1 MEDINRDATSCCDAK
16 ELQNGGNEDA
26 AAAYRRLLGQ
36 VVCPQE
42 VCQAA
47 LKGCMEQQAAR
58 KKTTS
63 LRRWRYAAMTACSLL
78 VLCVIGGIIF
88 GRQVGYALGRDHRQG
103 YIYEK
108 VAYEGLEFTKT
119 FVLFSRWNQ
128 DINLSAQSMAGQ
140 YEGCYEDLQQLGLL
154 EVLLPHYRVDDYEQ
168 EQKEIYSEPGY
179 KAWYS
184 TYRDGDSRI
193 SMKICYADRTSAQSS
208 VGMPEEHEMI
218 SVGGIEYDVQYYSRK
233 ADYEEYVQMQ
243 EYNSQGDEEEQI
255 LSREEYE
262 GEPFYPIQIE
272 CMVNH
277 VYYCFRL
284 TGDIDVQEFLES
296 VHAQPT
302 DVDAVSV
309 LTPAPPPRKDTPTP
323 ESNAFGRGRVAYE
336 YTEVEYQ
343 GLELTSCYMNRDYAE
358 QKTTVGTQQPENQY
372 EGAYEGLKE
381 LNLLEVL
388 LPHYQVERYSLSGS
402 GNREIQFDREWYG
415 VYEDGDSR
423 ISITLQE
430 LGTVGA
436 TKSTD
441 MLSGHE
447 SRTVNGVEYE
457 ILYYSR
463 PITYEEYIIMQ
474 QYRVEESYEAWSC
487 SRIEYEES
495 YFYYPVEIICVV
507 NGVKYQFY
515 ISGDVDLEEFLESIY

>member
-16 ELQNGGNEDA
+16 ELQNGSNEDA

-47 LKGCMEQQAAR
+47 LKGCMEQQAER
-58 KKTTS
+58 KKATS

-78 VLCVIGGIIF
+78 ALCIIGGIIF

-103 YIYEK
+103 YIYEE
-108 VAYEGLEFTKT
+108 VTYEGLEFTKT

-128 DINLSAQSMAGQ
+128 NINLDAQSMAGQ
-140 YEGCYEDLQQLGLL
+140 YEGCYEALQQLGLL
-154 EVLLPHYRVDDYEQ
+154 NVLLPHYRVDDYEQ
-168 EQKEIYSEPGY
+168 EQEKIYSEPGY

-208 VGMPEEHEMI
+208 VGMPKEHEMI

-272 CMVNH
+272 CMVDRI
-277 VYYCFRL
+277 YYCFRL

-296 VHAQPT
+296 VCTQHPDM
-302 DVDAVSV
+302 DVSPV
-309 LTPAPPPRKDTPTP
+309 PTP
-323 ESNAFGRGRVAYE
+323 VTLTWEDIKTSSRRSGIAYE
-336 YTEVEYQ
+336 YTEVEFQ
-343 GLELTSCYMNRDYAE
+343 GLELTSCYMDRFSAE
-358 QKTTVGTQQPENQY
+358 QEITVDTQQPENQY
-372 EGAYEGLKE
+372 AGAYEDLKA
-381 LNLLEVL
+381 LNMLEVL
-388 LPHYQVERYSLSGS
+388 LPHYQVERYSRSGS

-430 LGTVGA
+430 LGTTVA

-463 PITYEEYIIMQ
+463 PITYEEYIVMQ

-515 ISGDVDLEEFLESIY
+515 ISEDVDLEEFLESIY